1 MVELREQRL
10 KVLDARYKE
19 AQAQVETA
27 RLKLAKTIIRSPVDG
42 VVGQRNVEPG
52 SLVRGD
58 AANPPLFII
67 HDPETRWIEANVWES
82 DISRVRVGRPVD
94 IWVDAFKTSVL
105 GRGKPFRGRVVRI
118 NPTTSSEIS
127 GLPPERFFTRR
138 EQKVPVKISL
148 DSPDPGWR
156 AGMLA
161 EVLILVEDGAA
172 AQEQQ
177 TK

>member
-1 MVELREQRL
+1 M
-10 KVLDARYKE
+10 LDARYKE

-58 AANPPLFII
+58 ASNPSLLII

-94 IWVDAFKTSVL
+94 IWVDAFKTSTL
-105 GRGKPFRGRVVRI
+105 GRGKPFHGRVVRI

-138 EQKVPVKISL
+138 EQKIPVKISL

-161 EVLILVEDGAA
+161 EVLILVDAGAA
-172 AQEQQ
+172 AQEQRS
-177 TK
+177 K